1 MVGMGVA
8 AEPGFIPPPD
18 SWDETYEVVVVG
30 GGFAGLSAA
39 YFAKKAGADVV
50 LVEKMPFVGGNS
62 IINGGIY
69 AAYTS
74 KLQLA
79 EKQGETRLAGAAH

>member
-1 MVGMGVA
+1 MQRKVLSGVVALVVVLSMVGMALA
-8 AEPGFIPPPD
+8 AQPGFIPPPD

-50 LVEKMPFVGGNS
+50 
-62 IINGGIY
+62 
-69 AAYTS
+69 
-74 KLQLA
+74 
-79 EKQGETRLAGAAH
+79 